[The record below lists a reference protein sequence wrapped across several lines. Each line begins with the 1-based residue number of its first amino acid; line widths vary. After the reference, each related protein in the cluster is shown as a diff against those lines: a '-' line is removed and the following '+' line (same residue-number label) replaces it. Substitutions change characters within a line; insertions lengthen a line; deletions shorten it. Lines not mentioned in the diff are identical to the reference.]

1 MTQTIDVDRAQLIAN
16 LQEQAEELSQ
26 LNHIAIAL
34 TSEFDLQRLL
44 QMITD
49 AARKVTAAEYAAFF
63 LIPEIAGE
71 GAENGKG
78 NQEVEGTQIST
89 NKVVFDLA
97 AISGATEG
105 IAKHFRHLGHVM
117 GLGILQPVFWEGASI
132 VVDDVHADSRY
143 VGVPRGHIPVRSFLG
158 VQLRA
163 RDGSVLGAFLIGDRR
178 PARFRQR
185 HVELVEALGAQAAVA
200 IHNAQLVARER
211 RTMEENAA
219 RLECEV
225 RERTAELE
233 RRNQELSKFATDLQ
247 ELHHELTEVQ
257 KRQML
262 VDERSRIAQELHDR
276 VQQTLFTIGLKADWV
291 MEHLPQDSPLIR
303 QLRTMKELASLG
315 NAQVRDAIFA
325 LSSSAVHEGGL
336 VGMLYKL
343 ILDLRESTPI
353 EADLVVAEWT
363 GALPASIES
372 TLLTVAQEALT
383 NVRRHSEATT
393 VIVTVQVTNEQA
405 VLVVQDNG
413 IGIPAQMIEM
423 YRGNTTHLGLKG
435 MRSRIEEVGGQFSLT
450 NGEESGLVVKAV
462 VPL

>member
-16 LQEQAEELSQ
+16 LQVQAEELAQ
-26 LNHIAIAL
+26 LNRIAIAL

-71 GAENGKG
+71 GAENGKVL
-78 NQEVEGTQIST
+78 QEREGGEVPAS
-89 NKVVFDLA
+89 KVVFDLA

-117 GLGILQPVFWEGASI
+117 GMGILQPVFWEGVSI
-132 VVDDVHADSRY
+132 VVDDVHADERY

-178 PARFRQR
+178 PARFQQR

-219 RLECEV
+219 RLEREV

-247 ELHHELTEVQ
+247 TLHHELTEVQ

-262 VDERSRIAQELHDR
+262 ADERSRIAQELHDR

-291 MEHLPQDSPLIR
+291 MERLPEESSLIR
-303 QLRTMKELASLG
+303 QLRTIKELASLG

-325 LSSSAVHEGGL
+325 LSSSAVQEGGL

-343 ILDLRESTPI
+343 IRDLRESTPI
-353 EADLVVAEWT
+353 EADLVVAEWA
-363 GALPASIES
+363 GALPAHIEN

-383 NVRRHSEATT
+383 NVRRHSTATT
-393 VIVTVQVTNEQA
+393 VIVTVQVTSEQA

-413 IGIPAQMIEM
+413 IGIPAQTLET

-435 MRSRIEEVGGQFSLT
+435 MRNRIEEVGGQFSLT